1 MGLRKSSS
9 KVDVAR
15 HQAEAAAAGLKVQA
29 ADARDRVS
37 PTLSDARDR
46 VGPTLS
52 DARDRV
58 APTVADA
65 RDRLAPAVAE
75 ARGHVAPVVAD
86 AKERLAGL
94 TETVATKLDDALPDD
109 RTPDFVKDASANGRS
124 PSKFT
129 TILALLGL
137 GAVVA
142 FVASKR
148 AAEKEPVW
156 QQPSAAPRP
165 TPAPAA
171 GAAASAA
178 TSGPAAADVAGG
190 SPDEA
195 ASDAAETAHTP
206 TTPDEPVEVVDIED
220 EK

>member
-15 HQAEAAAAGLKVQA
+15 HQAKAAAAGLKVQA
-29 ADARDRVS
+29 ADARDRVA
-37 PTLSDARDR
+37 PTLADARDR
-46 VGPTLS
+46 VAPTLA

-65 RDRLAPAVAE
+65 RERLAPAVAE
-75 ARGHVAPVVAD
+75 ARGVVTPVVAD
-86 AKERLAGL
+86 AKERLADL

-109 RTPDFVKDASANGRS
+109 RTPDFVKDASANGRG
-124 PSKFT
+124 PGKFK
-129 TILALLGL
+129 TIVALLGL
-137 GAVVA
+137 GAAVA
-142 FVASKR
+142 FIASKR

-156 QQPSAAPRP
+156 QQPSAPR
-165 TPAPAA
+165 PAPAA
-171 GAAASAA
+171 TVSAA
-178 TSGPAAADVAGG
+178 TTGPAAADVAGG

-220 EK
+220 KK